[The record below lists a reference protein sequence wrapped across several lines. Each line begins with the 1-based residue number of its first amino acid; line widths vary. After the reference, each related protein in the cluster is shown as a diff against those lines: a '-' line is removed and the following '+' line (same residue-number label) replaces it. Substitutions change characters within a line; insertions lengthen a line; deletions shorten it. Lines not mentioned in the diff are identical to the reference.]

1 MKRKDG
7 FAPIGAYAPIGD
19 GRTTALVALDG
30 SVDFMSLPTMESP
43 TVFAALLDSE
53 CGGRFV
59 LRPDGRFDAERR
71 YVERSNVLETTYTT
85 RSGVVRVT
93 EALTLHGG
101 GQVPWRELARR
112 VEGLAGDVRMCWSV
126 EPRFDWGRCPPTI
139 VRRGGVPVAENG
151 RLEVGVHTWNAGMPE
166 LGNDSI
172 SGEFTI
178 GDGEHALL
186 ALVATHDQ
194 PLPVPERHAVERR
207 LDETVQ
213 AWRRWIGA
221 WEYDGPWERELAR
234 SALALKLLVFEP
246 DGPIVA
252 APTTSL
258 PERIG
263 EDKNYDYRYMWVRD
277 TAYTLDAFMRLGL
290 PEQVH
295 ESFCCL
301 LRAVR
306 TTSPDLRPFYG
317 LDGTEATRCDE
328 LDNLRGYRNSRP
340 VRYGNAA
347 ASQLQ
352 LGSWGD
358 LLETTDLYVRHG
370 NALDADTGSML
381 VDCVDR
387 LAVIWE
393 DHDCGI
399 WELDDHRDYTASLV
413 SAWMAFDRAL
423 RLAEIGEIPDEHADR
438 WRRERERVAQFVEK
452 RCWSADLGA
461 YTEYAGADGLDAAL
475 LRAARMEW
483 GRVAPERLKSTI
495 AAVRDRLDAGNG
507 LLYRTTRH
515 AGTEGAFVACSFW
528 LVESLARTGR
538 VDDAAALFE
547 QLLTHANDVGL
558 YSEEIDPSSGELLGN
573 FPQGLSHLALINA
586 AGAIADARDGDA
598 SATADAA
605 GCSTPSSRAQGA

>member
-1 MKRKDG
+1 MERKDG

-30 SVDFMSLPTMESP
+30 SVDFMSLPTMDSP
-43 TVFAALLDSE
+43 TVFAALLDPDR
-53 CGGRFV
+53 GGRFV

-71 YVERSNVLETTYTT
+71 YIDRSNVLETTYTT
-85 RSGVVRVT
+85 RNGAVRVT
-93 EALTLHGG
+93 EAVTLHGG

-126 EPRFDWGRCPPTI
+126 EPRFDLGRRPPTI
-139 VRRGGVPVAENG
+139 RRRGGVPVAENG
-151 RLEVGVHTWNAGMPE
+151 ELELGVHTWNAGAPQ
-166 LGNDSI
+166 LGDESI
-172 SGEFTI
+172 SGEFTVAE
-178 GDGEHALL
+178 GERALL

-207 LDETVQ
+207 LDETIEV
-213 AWRRWIGA
+213 WRRWIGA

-234 SALALKLLVFEP
+234 SALTLKLLVFEP
-246 DGPIVA
+246 DGPILA

-263 EDKNYDYRYMWVRD
+263 ADKNYDYRYMWVRD

-317 LDGTEATRCDE
+317 LDGTEATRRDE
-328 LDNLRGYRNSRP
+328 LDLRGYRDSRP

-370 NALDADTGSML
+370 NTLDDDTGAML
-381 VDCVDR
+381 VDCLDR
-387 LAVIWE
+387 LSVIWE
-393 DHDCGI
+393 DHDSGT

-413 SAWMAFDRAL
+413 STWMAFDRAL
-423 RLAEIGEIPDEHADR
+423 RLAEIGEIPATHADR
-438 WRRERERVAQFVEK
+438 WRTERARVADFVDT
-452 RCWSADLGA
+452 RCWSDDLGA
-461 YTEYAGADGLDAAL
+461 YTEYAGAEGLDAAL
-475 LRAARMEW
+475 LRAARMGW
-483 GRVAPERLKSTI
+483 ARVSPERLTRTI
-495 AAVRDRLDAGNG
+495 AAVRERLDAGNG

-528 LVESLARTGR
+528 LVEALARTGR
-538 VDDAAALFE
+538 VDESAALFE

-558 YSEEIDPSSGELLGN
+558 YSEEIDPSSGDLLGN
-573 FPQGLSHLALINA
+573 FPQGLSHLALVNA
-586 AGAIADARDGDA
+586 AGAIADARDAGA
-598 SATADAA
+598 SAKA
-605 GCSTPSSRAQGA
+605 GAVER